1 MAFSLPVSVA
11 QDAPPALTVVPS
23 GTSSYQQFKNSLGID
38 TYWVKRIYFNTD
50 NEQQIRGGFT
60 YSHYNSAGQQ
70 QVETVTTTLDPYQ
83 AQSALYIDVS
93 AKKIILDGRNYIRFP
108 LLANTTVNVKLLAEK
123 ITGQAQLGGLNNFQE
138 LENISPRM
146 SFLEDYKDY
155 V

>member
-123 ITGQAQLGGLNNFQE
+123 ITGQTQLGGLNNFQE